1 MYFISA
7 PFVGYNIILTTF
19 FTSIEKA
26 FPAYILSV
34 LRGLVLVIPTA
45 FFLSFLWKMIGVW
58 FTYPATEILVA
69 SLGFVIY
76 KKKYREEKSY
86 EN

>member
-1 MYFISA
+1 M
-7 PFVGYNIILTTF
+7 
-19 FTSIEKA
+19 
-26 FPAYILSV
+26 
-34 LRGLVLVIPTA
+34 IPTA